1 MRNYYVSRSGSDA
14 HNGSRKRPWR
24 TLAHAAARAGPGSTV
39 HVGQRPLPG
48 TARPGPQRQAGT
60 AHPASWPSTGG
71 APRITATSSGSLGIV
86 EIAGDYVDF
95 EGFDISGRGGDGT
108 AGIVVPGS
116 HVRVLRNRVHDVLVA
131 CDGGS
136 NGGGGI
142 VAGGGLPDYRNHDI
156 EVVGNLVHDVV
167 GTPTRRCEGV
177 QGIYASVA
185 RVLIANNVAY
195 RNAHD
200 CITSWHAATQL
211 TIVNNT
217 AVDCPGAGIT
227 IGSGGPGATSSGNV
241 HTLVANNLVY
251 GNGQGIVETTD
262 GVHRVGPGNRFL
274 NNLVFRSGNGA
285 PSRGAVV
292 SGTVSSDPKL
302 ASAGDS
308 YRLTAGSPAID
319 AGTQHRSAALGLR
332 ARAPA
337 AGIARR
343 HRSLRVAIAGAEQPV
358 APVRRAPRAV
368 PLALVMGDVDL
379 VRALGLAGIRVA
391 FFGPADA
398 PARYSRHVAAVLP
411 WIDPW
416 RRQDELVAALIAFA
430 RAQREAPILYPQ
442 TDAALLLA
450 SRRRDELGAAFRLM
464 LADADLVEQLVD
476 KGRFEALARRTGLP
490 VPRAARLRPQ
500 LREPPAVP
508 DLAFPLIVKPV
519 VRDAAWASTGE
530 QAKAIRVGGPDEWER
545 LWPRLADG
553 RSEFVVQELVPGPET
568 AIESYHAYVDAA
580 GAIAGRVHRAQDP
593 HASRRATATAP
604 PSRSSTC
611 PTSRGSGARC
621 STGVGMRGVAKAD
634 FKRDE
639 RGRLH
644 LLEINPRFTLW
655 EHPAAIAGVNLAAL
669 VHADLSG
676 QPRPAGRRPARR
688 VAWCMPL
695 WDARAASAAGVPP
708 RRWLRW
714 ALGCEAKS
722 GLSRDD
728 PLPFLRG
735 TLTSAVRRRLPRRR
749 ART

>member
-1 MRNYYVSRSGSDA
+1 
-14 HNGSRKRPWR
+14 
-24 TLAHAAARAGPGSTV
+24 
-39 HVGQRPLPG
+39 
-48 TARPGPQRQAGT
+48 
-60 AHPASWPSTGG
+60 
-71 APRITATSSGSLGIV
+71 
-86 EIAGDYVDF
+86 
-95 EGFDISGRGGDGT
+95 
-108 AGIVVPGS
+108 
-116 HVRVLRNRVHDVLVA
+116 
-131 CDGGS
+131 
-136 NGGGGI
+136 
-142 VAGGGLPDYRNHDI
+142 
-156 EVVGNLVHDVV
+156 
-167 GTPTRRCEGV
+167 
-177 QGIYASVA
+177 
-185 RVLIANNVAY
+185 
-195 RNAHD
+195 
-200 CITSWHAATQL
+200 
-211 TIVNNT
+211 
-217 AVDCPGAGIT
+217 
-227 IGSGGPGATSSGNV
+227 
-241 HTLVANNLVY
+241 
-251 GNGQGIVETTD
+251 
-262 GVHRVGPGNRFL
+262 
-274 NNLVFRSGNGA
+274 
-285 PSRGAVV
+285 
-292 SGTVSSDPKL
+292 
-302 ASAGDS
+302 
-308 YRLTAGSPAID
+308 
-319 AGTQHRSAALGLR
+319 
-332 ARAPA
+332 
-337 AGIARR
+337 
-343 HRSLRVAIAGAEQPV
+343 VAIAGVEPAV
-358 APVRRAPRAV
+358 APVRRTPRGTPPAV
-368 PLALVMGDVDL
+368 VMGDVDL

-398 PARYSRHVAAVLP
+398 SARYSRHVRDVLP

-416 RRQDELVAALIAFA
+416 HRQDELVAALLAFA
-430 RAQREAPILYPQ
+430 RGQREAPILYPQ

-450 SRRRDELGAAFRLM
+450 SRRRDELGAAFRFM
-464 LADADLVEQLVD
+464 LAGADLVEELVD

-545 LWPRLADG
+545 VWPRLADG

-580 GAIAGRVHRAQDP
+580 GAIAGEFTGRKIRTFP
-593 HASRRATATAP
+593 PCYGYSTAVEIIDLP
-604 PSRSSTC
+604 DV
-611 PTSRGSGARC
+611 ARL
-621 STGVGMRGVAKAD
+621 GREVFDRVGMRGVAKAD

-676 QPRPAGRRPARR
+676 QARPAGRRPARR

-714 ALGCEAKS
+714 ALACEAKS

-749 ART
+749 RKT